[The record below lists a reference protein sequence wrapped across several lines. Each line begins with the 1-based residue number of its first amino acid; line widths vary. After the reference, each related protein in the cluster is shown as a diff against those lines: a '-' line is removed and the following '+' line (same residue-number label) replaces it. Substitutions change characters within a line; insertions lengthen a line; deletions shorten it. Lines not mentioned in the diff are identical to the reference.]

1 MMSLNQK
8 AIAIGV
14 IVLLNVFAFVAGLYA
29 AGVLGLGLA
38 AVFFGLSVAAGGKI
52 VRM

>member
-8 AIAIGV
+8 AVALG
-14 IVLLNVFAFVAGLYA
+14 VLLLMNVFAFVGGLWAAGL
-29 AGVLGLGLA
+29 LGLLLA

-52 VRM
+52 VRL